1 MKVYVTAFLLMVA
14 ACNKKSD
21 VNYDAALA
29 KAVEFKD
36 QMCACKDKA
45 CADIVHEAMTKWSMD
60 LAARTPDKKSTAS
73 ESYMKKLTE
82 VGQIYGECMREA
94 SAKAEPTPP
103 PPSPPPPRTDTP
115 PAPSSWSAD
124 DLVRQAR
131 EWASKSKPGRVI
143 ATVKYSYVDH
153 EGVLDPTF
161 GALEIE
167 FGRVDER
174 NLKRRLGTPVQP
186 KVVHDDCF
194 SMSTTGGA
202 WIVKTRKC
210 GDTRDEVPRC
220 NIPGIWKRAIERKAS
235 AEAVA
240 VIVLDVLAKTWTF
253 AIDDEPTNLHVREQ
267 FPDDCELNVER

>member
-1 MKVYVTAFLLMVA
+1 
-14 ACNKKSD
+14 
-21 VNYDAALA
+21 
-29 KAVEFKD
+29 
-36 QMCACKDKA
+36 
-45 CADIVHEAMTKWSMD
+45 
-60 LAARTPDKKSTAS
+60 
-73 ESYMKKLTE
+73 MKKLTE
-82 VGQIYGECMREA
+82 IGNAYGDCMTRA
-94 SAKAEPTPP
+94 MTGKAELTAP

-115 PAPSSWSAD
+115 PAPSSWNAD

-131 EWASKSKPGRVI
+131 EWATKSKPGRVI

-210 GDTRDEVPRC
+210 GDTRDEISRC
-220 NIPGIWKRAIERKAS
+220 NVSAIWKRAIERKAS
-235 AEAVA
+235 AEAIA